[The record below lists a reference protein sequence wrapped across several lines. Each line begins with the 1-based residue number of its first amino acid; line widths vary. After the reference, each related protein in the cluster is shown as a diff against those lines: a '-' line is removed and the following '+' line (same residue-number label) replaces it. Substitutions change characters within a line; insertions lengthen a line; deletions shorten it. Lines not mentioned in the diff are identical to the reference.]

1 MKTLEQ
7 ILKNPYSEAHLPLL
21 PSILV
26 ILCSIAVNAYV
37 QITSFSSMTLWLL
50 RIFCDTEAGAHL
62 TQILAL
68 NSASPAVRAAYGLL
82 MTAFVMIFILPA
94 ACWYEE
100 KPTPAK
106 VIERAA
112 AMILIPVI
120 LTLTAALT
128 FKVSFI
134 AGVIIALL
142 ACVYCMALIAEAG
155 RKGKKNGYLIIIMMT
170 LFLLITAMMLL
181 RNHLVTLSWLLQNLR

>member
-1 MKTLEQ
+1 LKTLKE

-37 QITSFSSMTLWLL
+37 QITSFPSMTFWLL
-50 RIFCDTEAGAHL
+50 RIFGDAEAEAHL

-82 MTAFVMIFILPA
+82 MTVFVMIFILPA

-100 KPTPAK
+100 KPTLKK

-112 AMILIPVI
+112 AMILVPVLLI
-120 LTLTAALT
+120 LIAALT
-128 FKVSFI
+128 FKVSFT
-134 AGVIIALL
+134 AGVVIALL
-142 ACVYCMALIAEAG
+142 AAVYEMAMIAEAG
-155 RKGKKNGYLIIIMMT
+155 RRRKKNGYLIILMMT
-170 LFLLITAMMLL
+170 LFLLITTMMLL
-181 RNHLVTLSWLLQNLR
+181 RNHLVTLSGLLKNLR